1 MFGVR
6 QCALAALLTVDSF
19 RLIQLA
25 GYAASALAVNADLVG
40 VVALVAVRRQQ
51 RVASVGSYTVHQACR
66 AGKSRLLP
74 SRNKNVK
81 SSGSRP
87 RIPPKLHSVV
97 SSLPAQP
104 RSRDSPPMDS
114 DFRQAHLSQ
123 LEELSLTLGVCVS
136 DARVEDSPNRTIG
149 TVS

>member
-51 RVASVGSYTVHQACR
+51 RVASVGSYTVRKHA
-66 AGKSRLLP
+66 
-74 SRNKNVK
+74 
-81 SSGSRP
+81 
-87 RIPPKLHSVV
+87 
-97 SSLPAQP
+97 
-104 RSRDSPPMDS
+104 
-114 DFRQAHLSQ
+114 
-123 LEELSLTLGVCVS
+123 EL
-136 DARVEDSPNRTIG
+136 ARVGFCRLATK
-149 TVS
+149 T